1 MYGAAA
7 GAVLVAVAVPAG
19 LAWRVWRHPTLVQ
32 GVLAGTVM
40 SLFVV
45 IPWSFMAS
53 LTIGPSG
60 PAGPDGHS
68 AGALRDWYVRL
79 AAGPTGNPAEL
90 AVVVTT
96 LVVAYCLLA
105 AWRYGRP
112 AGQAAADGQAGPA
125 GEDTPGELAGWPAAG
140 DDGQP
145 GPDPAW
151 PAPGMWY

>member
-60 PAGPDGHS
+60 PAGLDGHS

-79 AAGPTGNPAEL
+79 AAGPAGNPAEL
-90 AVVVTT
+90 AVVVIT

-105 AWRYGRP
+105 AWRYGRS
-112 AGQAAADGQAGPA
+112 AGQAATDGQAGPA
-125 GEDTPGELAGWPAAG
+125 DDAAELGGWPAAD

-151 PAPGMWY
+151 PASGGWY